1 MKLELELLTR
11 YTRTYGD
18 PRNQSGQD
26 GFRIPP
32 CWPFIETCLLAGA
45 RFNPETGE
53 NIGIINR
60 VDDWSWSYGTLQ
72 ITFDITNLLKP
83 RYCIYEYRFVN
94 YQFDHCRY
102 QQHFRVWPLSDY
114 IDEYK
119 ISFSPTMQV
128 ASEYCKSFELIDH
141 LMIRKIAPFSNV
153 PVTFE
158 GLQPSEQKVQQVA
171 IPTGPPTLME
181 LSVKTFV
188 NSILG
193 GEQCADELLDPFVK
207 SINNRRC
214 LRKYLE
220 ENVTDM
226 EDSPVTG
233 YLLKAAFAE
242 TKHINLVP
250 WTYLSVRT
258 IVHILQWDPV
268 SSHVEV
274 LSIPSKIT
282 HSRACKLAKALPARG
297 IKELY
302 VFSGPEDEN
311 MTDSSVYWDPSLSSK
326 VKGRIIIDSMF
337 KRSLWGRVWLKEYKG
352 IPFRATDCPVLQI
365 IYQNRGHA
373 DVTPLADA
381 MLSPVRLVSGLF
393 NLLRLWLRI
402 PQSSKFREY
411 NFTAVNAF
419 ASAPSSLE
427 DPSQIEVSCL
437 PSEAY
442 KQANQCETREW
453 NWKIRSKIRD
463 LDQGT
468 WTVIIVLDQPQI
480 PSPQPSAPTFKIGFV
495 QSVRNIEA
503 SAESATMF
511 RPEDIDVL
519 NIEGFLRATAPDA
532 KTESLEILER
542 SLNQL
547 RKEMYDIEEKE
558 HQFVKGSLVKNLTI
572 DEAYALVKRALL
584 WGHESESDGENQILA
599 YI

>member
-1 MKLELELLTR
+1 
-11 YTRTYGD
+11 
-18 PRNQSGQD
+18 
-26 GFRIPP
+26 
-32 CWPFIETCLLAGA
+32 
-45 RFNPETGE
+45 
-53 NIGIINR
+53 
-60 VDDWSWSYGTLQ
+60 
-72 ITFDITNLLKP
+72 
-83 RYCIYEYRFVN
+83 
-94 YQFDHCRY
+94 
-102 QQHFRVWPLSDY
+102 
-114 IDEYK
+114 
-119 ISFSPTMQV
+119 
-128 ASEYCKSFELIDH
+128 
-141 LMIRKIAPFSNV
+141 
-153 PVTFE
+153 
-158 GLQPSEQKVQQVA
+158 
-171 IPTGPPTLME
+171 
-181 LSVKTFV
+181 
-188 NSILG
+188 
-193 GEQCADELLDPFVK
+193 
-207 SINNRRC
+207 
-214 LRKYLE
+214 
-220 ENVTDM
+220 M

-242 TKHINLVP
+242 TKHVNLVP

-311 MTDSSVYWDPSLSSK
+311 MTNSSVYWDPSLSSK
-326 VKGRIIIDSMF
+326 VKGRIIID
-337 KRSLWGRVWLKEYKG
+337 
-352 IPFRATDCPVLQI
+352 T
-365 IYQNRGHA
+365 
-373 DVTPLADA
+373 DA